1 STIKEH
7 MPLNHQ
13 YQSEKMNP
21 QRLISW
27 GENIGN
33 DAKEFVERI
42 LSEAQYPVKAY
53 RMSGRKEFG
62 HRAHSHL
69 AS

>member
-1 STIKEH
+1 

-27 GENIGN
+27 GGNIGS
-33 DAKEFVERI
+33 DAKKFVEKR
-42 LSEAQYPVKAY
+42 LEDAQYPVKAY
-53 RMSGRKEFG
+53 KQ
-62 HRAHSHL
+62 
-69 AS
+69 